1 MPIKTLVTHDDGHA
15 SADQQQPDQTFF
27 LELIQQMKSMQQ
39 AQNYFHQEILSL
51 KSMIPPVQ
59 RVQNYMF

>member
-51 KSMIPPVQ
+51 NHQ
-59 RVQNYMF
+59 